1 MSVIINQLDVVI
13 TPEPPSVGPPDSASP
28 PPTPPVPTPLDL
40 RDVVRHLA
48 ERADR
53 ARAD

>member
-1 MSVIINQLDVVI
+1 MSVIINQLDVVV
-13 TPEPPSVGPPDSASP
+13 TPEPAQAGPPASP
-28 PPTPPVPTPLDL
+28 APPLPPPVPTPLDL

-53 ARAD
+53 TRAD

>member
-1 MSVIINQLDVVI
+1 VSVIINQLDVVVM
-13 TPEPPSVGPPDSASP
+13 PEPPTAGPPDSAAP
-28 PPTPPVPTPLDL
+28 PPAPPTPTPLDL

-53 ARAD
+53 TRAD

>member
-1 MSVIINQLDVVI
+1 MTVIINQLDVVV
-13 TPEPPSVGPPDSASP
+13 TPEPPAAGPPDSAATP
-28 PPTPPVPTPLDL
+28 PPPPVPTPLDL

-53 ARAD
+53 TRAD